1 MYVARADSGGLD
13 FKIIYLSNCELIN
26 YQNVKKKD
34 YFFPFDRELSPF
46 TFGFGFALFN
56 LVIESGVSNSELGG
70 VKSRVVSSYFSTSV
84 LCNLILRG

>member
-34 YFFPFDRELSPF
+34 YFFTFLSK
-46 TFGFGFALFN
+46 G
-56 LVIESGVSNSELGG
+56 
-70 VKSRVVSSYFSTSV
+70 SSISFSSTSTAAAV
-84 LCNLILRG
+84 GEVLILLDLIAGVDFDELEDCNR

>member
-1 MYVARADSGGLD
+1 MSDRFDTLD
-13 FKIIYLSNCELIN
+13 ITL
-26 YQNVKKKD
+26 KD

-46 TFGFGFALFN
+46 TFGVGFALFN